1 MPINY
6 PGPFELRV
14 RYITNE
20 PAGVGDH
27 NLRFSVVMSIE
38 GAPGDPFT
46 DWIPE
51 QKNGIAV
58 DTLQQHLDALVA
70 ILQPFFHTTTDI
82 ISAELWEYA
91 PGTFDAIFRS
101 AETISANGTS
111 AVATSVYSQTILT
124 MRSALG
130 GIGKADL
137 RGTIYAAGPRSGFP
151 TALVPVDNLLAH
163 LLAPSSIYVARDG
176 GYFLT
181 GLFYLPGA
189 NEHAF
194 KKINR

>member
-1 MPINY
+1 
-6 PGPFELRV
+6 
-14 RYITNE
+14 
-20 PAGVGDH
+20 
-27 NLRFSVVMSIE
+27 MSIE

-51 QKNGIAV
+51 QKNGSAV
-58 DTLQQHLDALVA
+58 DDLQQHLDALVA
-70 ILQPFFHTTTDI
+70 FLQPFYPAATDI

-101 AETISANGTS
+101 AESIGVNGTS
-111 AVATSVYSQTILT
+111 GTGSQNYAQTIIT
-124 MRSALG
+124 MRSGSG
-130 GIGKADL
+130 GIGKIDL

-151 TALVPVDNLLAH
+151 TSLVPVDNMLAH

-181 GLFYLPGA
+181 GLFYLPGS
-189 NEHAF
+189 NEQMF